1 MSNSIRGF
9 FGVNVFNLAFYS
21 SSWIGEKRVSKR
33 PSLSKLVL
41 DVLKPHVPD
50 LIDFCRALSAV
61 DGVSRVSAVVV
72 EVDVETDT
80 VKITVEGNGINF
92 EKLRDKVKE
101 MGAAVHSIDEVVFE

>member
-1 MSNSIRGF
+1 MFLTWLFTSF
-9 FGVNVFNLAFYS
+9 F
-21 SSWIGEKRVSKR
+21 WIGEKRVSKR

>member
-1 MSNSIRGF
+1 MLANI
-9 FGVNVFNLAFYS
+9 FNLVFFFS
-21 SSWIGEKRVSKR
+21 PWIGEKRVSKR

-50 LIDFCRALSAV
+50 LIDFCRVLSAV

-80 VKITVEGNGINF
+80 VKITIEGRDIDF
-92 EKLRDKVKE
+92 EKVKERVKE
-101 MGAAVHSIDEVVFE
+101 MGAAIHSVDEVVFE

>member
-1 MSNSIRGF
+1 M
-9 FGVNVFNLAFYS
+9 
-21 SSWIGEKRVSKR
+21 SKR

-50 LIDFCRALSAV
+50 LIDFCKALSAV

-80 VKITVEGNGINF
+80 VKITIEGNGMDF
-92 EKLRDKVKE
+92 EKLREKVKE
-101 MGAAVHSIDEVVFE
+101 MGAAIHSVDEVVFE